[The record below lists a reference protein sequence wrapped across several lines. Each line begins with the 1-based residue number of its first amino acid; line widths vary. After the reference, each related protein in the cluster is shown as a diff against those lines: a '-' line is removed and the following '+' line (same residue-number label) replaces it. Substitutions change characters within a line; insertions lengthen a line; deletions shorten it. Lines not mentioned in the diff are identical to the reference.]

1 MITEL
6 EKKRDEEAGGIL
18 KDLETALTE
27 RQNEDAKMQS
37 TIQHQRE
44 TLNQE
49 KKKKK
54 GIEKSFSEVDICLSS
69 CKSIHHMT
77 P

>member
-1 MITEL
+1 MLDLDRVIGEL
-6 EKKRDEEAGGIL
+6 EQKRDEEAGGIL
-18 KDLETALTE
+18 KELETTLSE
-27 RQNEDAKMQS
+27 RQNEDTKMQS

-54 GIEKSFSEVDICLSS
+54 GIEKSFSEVRLILSD
-69 CKSIHHMT
+69 
-77 P
+77 